1 MLKNIIVSLSLITSS
16 LFITNAQAEDI
27 KSLPLNGKY
36 INSVKSKNDVYD
48 EIMTD
53 YIKDFEKR
61 YNKTMSA
68 INQADL
74 AKDNALK
81 YTNAKVQQIKDE
93 YKSNPSAVSRD
104 TDQKVKEIINS
115 SKSNEETL
123 ARLNNVRNVQYKTD
137 LDDIKVVIDENQ
149 YAIKKAIATNM
160 EKQKSLINENFSN
173 EEAVFVNIFKN
184 KMKEF
189 TVTKEEKDFLEKSI
203 KETTLTIKNTKITID
218 DKTINTVNDAINKD
232 ITTYTLYDKAI
243 LSEFSNNLSNFDK
256 KLFNTRWK
264 YSRSKS
270 TYPEKKY

>member
-1 MLKNIIVSLSLITSS
+1 MLKNIIVSLSLITTS

-123 ARLNNVRNVQYKTD
+123 SRLNNVRNVQYKTD

-232 ITTYTLYDKAI
+232 ITTYTLYDKAV